1 MSTNFD
7 QVFYV
12 DFDGAKTGYYG
23 ETVTVNGVEVTDSGI
38 STARI
43 NSLLEALN
51 EKYAASKVS
60 FVAEKP
66 QSGKYST
73 IYVGKSG
80 AFDAFGDFKGISETI
95 DAGNAV
101 KDDNAFVLLDKAASD
116 SELIATI
123 SHEAD
128 HLLGT
133 LDHGGNGLDAYG
145 AVVFVGAPDL
155 QITKLDVSTLTP
167 TTAQSVKFTITV
179 KNIGNKD
186 AKVSRLYLYE
196 GTKKLGGVMT
206 VAQAAGASKTY
217 TLTLAA
223 GKLTA
228 GTHKVFV
235 QVDPLKEVEELNEN
249 NNKTGTR
256 TLTVKKA
263 LPDLQIT
270 KLTVSDLAPTT
281 AESVKFTITVKNK
294 GNISSKVSRLYL
306 YEGTKKLG
314 GIMTVAQAAG
324 ASKTYTLTLAAGKLT
339 AGTHKVFVQVD
350 PLKEVEELNENNN
363 KTGTR
368 TLTVAK
374 ATRDLQI
381 TSLTASRSSITK
393 GDSVKLTFKVY
404 NAGNST
410 AAASKVYVY
419 DKNGKK
425 LGGVNTAALAAGAS
439 KTYSYTIAAGKLAS
453 GSNKVKV
460 VVDPTKLVAE
470 SKESNNTVYKTISVV
485 SAKYDLQVKNVA
497 FSSATVSNKES
508 VKLTFDVYNA
518 SNTKVKASKVYVY
531 DKNGK
536 KLTGFN
542 VPALAYNGSK
552 TFTYTIPAGKLPLGT
567 NKLMIKADV
576 DGVVKESNETNNT
589 VYKSVKVVKY
599 DMVVSKIVASKS
611 TIAANSSV
619 KLTVTVKN
627 AGNATSKACK
637 LYFYD
642 KNSKKIGGVNVAALG
657 AGKSTTLSCTIAG
670 SKLAV
675 GSNTVSAKIDA
686 ADVMKEV
693 NESNNKLTK
702 TIKVTAVKSSASAPL
717 MPEWNVVA
725 YEDVNNDGFADLLLG
740 KDTGLTGWENPS
752 AGQLDEL
759 SSLVGDEWKF
769 GGIADWNNDSAD
781 ELLLKGCAAALKPE
795 TDEQGKILGAGKL
808 A

>member
-12 DFDGAKTGYYG
+12 DFDGAKTAYYG
-23 ETVTVNGVEVTDSGI
+23 EAVTVNGVEVVDSGI

-43 NSLLEALN
+43 AAVLDALN
-51 EKYAASKVS
+51 ETYAASGVS
-60 FVAEKP
+60 FVSEKP
-66 QSGKYST
+66 QNGEYST

-101 KDDNAFVLLDKAASD
+101 KDDNAFVLLDKAASNA
-116 SELIATI
+116 ELISTI

-155 QITKLDVSTLTP
+155 KITKLDVSSFTP
-167 TTAQSVKFTITV
+167 TTDDSVKFTVTV
-179 KNIGNKD
+179 KNIGTKD
-186 AKVSRLYLYE
+186 AGVSRLYLYE
-196 GTKKLGGVMT
+196 GTKKLGGIMT
-206 VAQAAGASKTY
+206 VAQAAGVSKTY
-217 TLTLAA
+217 TMTLAA

-235 QVDPLKEVEELNEN
+235 QVDPLKEVEELDEN
-249 NNKTGTR
+249 NNKT
-256 TLTVKKA
+256 A
-263 LPDLQIT
+263 
-270 KLTVSDLAPTT
+270 
-281 AESVKFTITVKNK
+281 N
-294 GNISSKVSRLYL
+294 
-306 YEGTKKLG
+306 
-314 GIMTVAQAAG
+314 
-324 ASKTYTLTLAAGKLT
+324 
-339 AGTHKVFVQVD
+339 
-350 PLKEVEELNENNN
+350 
-363 KTGTR
+363 R

-381 TSLTASRSSITK
+381 TSLTASRSTITK
-393 GDSVKLTFKVY
+393 NDSVNLTFKVH
-404 NAGNST
+404 NAGNAST
-410 AAASKVYVY
+410 GSSKVYVY
-419 DKNGKK
+419 DKNGVK
-425 LGGVNTAALAAGAS
+425 LGGIVIESLAAGAS
-439 KTYSYTIAAGKLAS
+439 KNYSYTIAAGKLAS

-460 VVDPTKLVAE
+460 VVDPGKVVAE
-470 SKESNNTVYKTISVV
+470 SNESNNTVYKTITVE

-497 FSSATVSNKES
+497 FSSSTVSSKES

-518 SNTKVKASKVYVY
+518 SNTKVNASKVYVY
-531 DKNGK
+531 DKDGK
-536 KLTGFN
+536 KLIGFN
-542 VPALAYNGSK
+542 VPTLAYQGSK
-552 TFTYTIPAGKLPLGT
+552 SFTYTIPAGKLPLGT
-567 NKLMIKADV
+567 NKLMIKADAS
-576 DGVVKESNETNNT
+576 DVVKESNETNNA

-599 DMVVSKIVASKS
+599 DMVVSSVSVSQS
-611 TIAANSSV
+611 TIAANGSV
-619 KLTVTVKN
+619 KFTVTVKN
-627 AGNATSKACK
+627 AGNVTSKACK

-642 KNSKKIGGVNVAALG
+642 SAVKKLGGVNVAALA
-657 AGKSTTLSCTIAG
+657 AGKSAIYTCTIAG

-675 GSNTVSAKIDA
+675 GSNSVIVKVDA
-686 ADVMKEV
+686 SGVMKEV

-769 GGIADWNNDSAD
+769 GGVADWNNDSVD
-781 ELLLKGCAAALKPE
+781 ELLLKGCAVSLKPE

>member
-116 SELIATI
+116 SELISTI

-186 AKVSRLYLYE
+186 A
-196 GTKKLGGVMT
+196 G
-206 VAQAAGASKTY
+206 
-217 TLTLAA
+217 
-223 GKLTA
+223 
-228 GTHKVFV
+228 
-235 QVDPLKEVEELNEN
+235 
-249 NNKTGTR
+249 
-256 TLTVKKA
+256 
-263 LPDLQIT
+263 
-270 KLTVSDLAPTT
+270 
-281 AESVKFTITVKNK
+281 
-294 GNISSKVSRLYL
+294 VSRLYL

-381 TSLTASRSSITK
+381 SSLTASRSSITK

-542 VPALAYNGSK
+542 VPALAYEGSK

-769 GGIADWNNDSAD
+769 GGIADWNNDSVD